1 MSVDITPYF
10 RMIRDVFTDNTWKN
24 IWAQRENKSPI
35 TIQKI
40 EGRTVNAEALRLTK
54 PTERS
59 IY

>member
-10 RMIRDVFTDNTWKN
+10 RMIRDVFTDNIWKN

-40 EGRTVNAEALRLTK
+40 EGRIVNAEALRLTK